1 MGSLHRRRD
10 LLAEGHTDEG
20 VRAAIRAGRL
30 TRVRPGV
37 YVEPDDP
44 SQPDTDARHRRLVE
58 ATLPLL
64 APGAVLS
71 HATAVVMHG
80 LPSWGIA
87 LRRMHVTR
95 DLPAGGRAGRH
106 VHLHAAPLPAGDV
119 VTVGTTPVTAVAR
132 TVVDVARSCSFESA
146 VTVADAALLRGYVTV
161 DELAA
166 AVGAAA
172 LRRGVARARAVLAV
186 ADGRADGPGESRSRV
201 RMRRAGLP
209 APELQHVV
217 RDARGRHVGRVD
229 SGGSTRASS
238 ASSTAWRSTAVR
250 CCRGNASATRSKGR
264 SGART
269 PSAPSPGSATSS
281 AGRGTTWPPSPPL
294 TIRLRSLL
302 TTVP

>member
-44 SQPDTDARHRRLVE
+44 SRPDTDARHRRLVE

-64 APGAVLS
+64 VPGAVLS

-119 VTVGTTPVTAVAR
+119 VTVGTTAVTAVAR

-146 VTVADAALLRGYVTV
+146 VTVADAALFRGHVTV

-166 AVGAAA
+166 AVGTAAG
-172 LRRGVARARAVLAV
+172 RRGVARARAVLAV

-229 SGGSTRASS
+229 FWWEHAGVVGEFD
-238 ASSTAWRSTAVR
+238 
-250 CCRGNASATRSKGR
+250 GMEKYGR
-264 SGART
+264 SLR
-269 PSAPSPGSATSS
+269 PGERLGDAVEREKRRED
-281 AGRGTTWPPSPPL
+281 ALRAQPGVRHVVRWTWHDLDPITPL
-294 TIRLRSLL
+294 TTRLHSLL

>member
-44 SQPDTDARHRRLVE
+44 SRPDTDARHRRLVE

-95 DLPAGGRAGRH
+95 DLSAGGRAGRH

-146 VTVADAALLRGYVTV
+146 VTVADAALFRGVRHGRRARGRGRGRGRAPRCRPGAGGPGRRRRSRRRPGGVAQQGPDAPGGAAGTRAPARRPRRPGPPCRAGRPPV
-161 DELAA
+161 GARGRRRRVRRHGEVRPFAA
-166 AVGAAA
+166 AGGTPRRRGRTGGAA
-172 LRRGVARARAVLAV
+172 RGRPPRPA
-186 ADGRADGPGESRSRV
+186 GV
-201 RMRRAGLP
+201 R
-209 APELQHVV
+209 HVV
-217 RDARGRHVGRVD
+217 RWTRHDLAPV
-229 SGGSTRASS
+229 
-238 ASSTAWRSTAVR
+238 
-250 CCRGNASATRSKGR
+250 
-264 SGART
+264 T
-269 PSAPSPGSATSS
+269 P
-281 AGRGTTWPPSPPL
+281 
-294 TIRLRSLL
+294 
-302 TTVP
+302 